1 MNRMYRKVLETSLGA
16 FTLASDG
23 EQLTGLWL
31 RGQKYEKQTIH
42 PTAVEDND
50 LPLFLKVE
58 EWLER
63 YAQGEA
69 PSIDFLLKPEGST
82 FRQEVWKH
90 LLAIPYG
97 EVETYGNIAKKM
109 ERSHGR
115 AMSAQAVG
123 GAVGHNPISILI
135 PCHRVVGS
143 NGSLTGYAGGID
155 MKKHLLTIEGVQMN
169 GLYEPRP
176 VR

>member
-1 MNRMYRKVLETSLGA
+1 MYKKVLDSPLGTL
-16 FTLASDG
+16 TLASDG
-23 EQLTGLWL
+23 EQLTGVWL
-31 RGQKYEKQTIH
+31 KGQKYEKQTIH
-42 PTAVEDND
+42 QSAVVRND

-63 YAQGEA
+63 YAHGEA
-69 PSIDFLLKPEGST
+69 PAIDLPLKPEGSM

-90 LLAIPYG
+90 LLTIPYG

-109 ERSHGR
+109 ERHHGR
-115 AMSAQAVG
+115 NMSAQAVG

-143 NGSLTGYAGGID
+143 NGSLTGYAGGIE
-155 MKKHLLTIEGVQMN
+155 MKKHLLMIEGVQLN
-169 GLYEPRP
+169 GFYDPSP